1 MTSVGGE
8 APEGRSQ
15 SGGALRDSTDAFL
28 AALASS
34 EPTPG
39 GGSAS
44 ALIGAIGAALVGMVG
59 RLSARAAATRS
70 GFAAPTH
77 ADTAP
82 SLPEAPDARF
92 PEGFPD
98 AEVLRLIDAA
108 DAARRDLGAAMVA
121 DEASFLMVMDAY
133 RLPRDQTSNAR
144 TARRAAIR
152 EACRAAAE
160 PPLTTARI
168 ARAVLHLARDAA
180 RIGNP
185 QVTSD
190 AAVAAW
196 AAFAALRASAITVRA
211 NTAGARDASF
221 TAACEAELGALL
233 DGASV
238 LAEEVE
244 RAARRGSA

>member
-15 SGGALRDSTDAFL
+15 SGEALGDSTDAFL

-77 ADTAP
+77 ADTAGR
-82 SLPEAPDARF
+82 LPEAPDARF
-92 PEGFPD
+92 PEVPD

-108 DAARRDLGAAMVA
+108 DAARRDLQAAMVA

-144 TARRAAIR
+144 TTRRAAIR

-168 ARAVLHLARDAA
+168 ARAVLHLALDAA

-196 AAFAALRASAITVRA
+196 AAFGALRASAITVRA

-244 RAARRGSA
+244 RAARRGSV